1 MESPEKEWTDFEKEL
16 EKFQV
21 SANTPSRPV
30 ACLLVSTASSVKNA
44 HKDYVKKL
52 EEVESLKKSNLQQF
66 LKHKKKLSQLKDNLE
81 K

>member
-1 MESPEKEWTDFEKEL
+1 MVTVVTHLEL
-16 EKFQV
+16 
-21 SANTPSRPV
+21 
-30 ACLLVSTASSVKNA
+30 SVFAQIA

-66 LKHKKKLSQLKDNLE
+66 LKHKKKLNQLKENLE